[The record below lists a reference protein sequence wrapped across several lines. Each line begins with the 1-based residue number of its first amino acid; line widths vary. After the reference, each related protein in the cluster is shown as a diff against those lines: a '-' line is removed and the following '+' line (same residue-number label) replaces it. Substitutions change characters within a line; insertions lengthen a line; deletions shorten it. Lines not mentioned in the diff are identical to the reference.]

1 MLPSDIVRLS
11 NENGPGLRLMV
22 FGPLVLSISL
32 AFSGCVAVPV
42 YRQEMVSGPGM
53 LFSNS
58 PVLASEPALLTQV
71 EPGLASNGGGQAAG
85 CTSCR

>member
-1 MLPSDIVRLS
+1 MFPSDTMPLS
-11 NENGPGLRLMV
+11 PEIGSSRRLMV
-22 FGPLVLSISL
+22 AGVLVSSIGL
-32 AFSGCVAVPV
+32 ILSGCVAVPV

-58 PVLASEPALLTQV
+58 PVLAVESALLTQV